1 MKSYRPWAPEQS
13 FLLPPSPRDWLPE
26 GHLAYFILDVVAQ
39 LDLKAVT
46 EVLQAKDARGER
58 PYSPQMMLAVLL
70 YVYCTGTYSSRR
82 LERATYEDVAMR
94 VIAGGEHPH
103 FTRINAF
110 RKTHLAALSGLFLQ
124 VLKLCQKAGLV
135 RLGHVALDGTKIQ
148 ANASKHKAM
157 SYARMKKEEERL
169 QREIAEMMSRAD
181 AADAA
186 DDARLGSGEQE
197 RDLPAE
203 MSFREARLAKIRE
216 AKAALEAEARLGRA
230 EELAEQAVT
239 NAVKAEIEPDASEA
253 KRAATRAQQRRD
265 QSRQLMGDDEEPPPS
280 SGKTADG
287 LQRHRPDAEPDG
299 TPKPNAQRNFTDAD
313 SRIMVSGGAFL
324 QGYNAQLAVDDAAQV
339 IVALA
344 VTNQAPDSEHL
355 LPMLSQVGE
364 NCGALP
370 DRATADAGYWDS
382 EHERQAAELGVELFV
397 PPPRARPGASA
408 STAMLAA
415 GARMTTKLA
424 SNDGQATYGRRKAT
438 VEPVF
443 GQMKECRGFR
453 RFHLRGLRGV
463 SGEWSLLST
472 CHNLLKLFRAA
483 PALRACPA

>member
-1 MKSYRPWAPEQS
+1 MKTYRPWAPEQS

-46 EVLQAKDARGER
+46 DVLQAKDPRGER
-58 PYSPQMMLAVLL
+58 PYSPQMMLALLL
-70 YVYCTGTYSSRR
+70 YGYCTGIYSSRR
-82 LERATYEDVAMR
+82 VERATYEDVAMR
-94 VIAGGEHPH
+94 VVAGGEHPH

-110 RKTHLAALSGLFLQ
+110 RKTHLSALSGLFLQ

-135 RLGHVALDGTKIQ
+135 RLGHVALDGTKVQ

-169 QREIAEMMSRAD
+169 QREITEMMSRAD

-186 DDARLGSGEQE
+186 DDARLGNGEQE
-197 RDLPAE
+197 RDIPEEL
-203 MSFREARLAKIRE
+203 SFREARLAKIRE

-230 EELAEQAVT
+230 EQLAEQAAT
-239 NAVKAEIEPDASEA
+239 NEVKAAVEPDPIEA
-253 KRAATRAQQRRD
+253 KRAATRAQQRRQ
-265 QSRQLMGDDEEPPPS
+265 QSRELNDDDDVPPSS
-280 SGKTADG
+280 SGKTDEG
-287 LQRHRPDAEPDG
+287 LQLHRPEAEPDG

-324 QGYNAQLAVDDAAQV
+324 QGYNAQLAVDETAQV
-339 IVALA
+339 IVAQA

-355 LPMLSQVGE
+355 MPMLLQVGE
-364 NCGALP
+364 NCGAQP
-370 DRATADAGYWDS
+370 ERATADAGFWDS
-382 EHERQAAELGVELFV
+382 EHERQAAELGIELFT
-397 PPPRARPGASA
+397 PPPRQRPGASA
-408 STAMLAA
+408 SGTVQEAR
-415 GARMTTKLA
+415 ARMTAKLT
-424 SNDGQATYGRRKAT
+424 SSDGTATYSRRKAT

-453 RFHLRGLRGV
+453 RFHLRGLRGA

-472 CHNLLKLFRAA
+472 CHNLLKLFRATA
-483 PALRACPA
+483 ANQTCPA